1 MQLNEIVWD
10 EGQALEDL
18 VTWAVQP
25 MQWANLILSERLE
38 LYDPN
43 SKEGKMILRTYYFFD
58 EKLNAMEK
66 TLYRLWNE
74 VQTLQK
80 EVQNVKKK

>member
-1 MQLNEIVWD
+1 MQINEIVWD

-43 SKEGKMILRTYYFFD
+43 SKEGKMIFHVHHFFN
-58 EKLNAMEK
+58 EKLDAMKK
-66 TLYRLWNE
+66 TRYRLVDE
-74 VQTLQK
+74 VKQ
-80 EVQNVKKK
+80 EVKP